1 MGECEYLIAE
11 ITKCNKDYFKRY
23 FLGVLDKAGAL
34 NFKDFCKVCV
44 NAELVNSRWF
54 NEWMEED

>member
-23 FLGVLDKAGAL
+23 FLGILDKAGTL

-44 NAELVNSRWF
+44 NAELVNSR
-54 NEWMEED
+54 